1 MMAKQRIE
9 IVVLG
14 GSGLIGK
21 AIIKEFLNKEKKILN
36 LDLINKENNNNNYF
50 FNKFDMTEKNLE
62 KKLKNVFK
70 NYSIPQVFID
80 CSYINRA
87 FFKDT
92 SIKKISKNN
101 LDFILKNW
109 LSSSVV
115 ISSYFL
121 NNMKKNKI
129 KGSVILTSSIY
140 GIIAQ
145 DTNVYKQTNIVDN
158 IAYTLVKS
166 AVNNFVKNAA
176 ARYGEFE
183 INVNSVCPG
192 GIYSSK
198 DKNFKNKNFKKNYLS
213 KVPLKRFAK
222 PGDLVG
228 AYSFL
233 ASKKSSYITGVNLLV
248 DGGYTLI

>member
-1 MMAKQRIE
+1 MKKKVE

-21 AIIKEFLNKEKKILN
+21 AIINEFLSKNKKILN
-36 LDLINKENNNNNYF
+36 LDLINKENINNNYF
-50 FNKFDMTEKNLE
+50 FDKFDMTEKNLE
-62 KKLKNVFK
+62 KKLNNIFK
-70 NYSIPQVFID
+70 NYHIPQVFID

-87 FFKDT
+87 FFKNT

-121 NNMKKNKI
+121 NKMKKNRI

-140 GIIAQ
+140 GVVAQ
-145 DTNVYKQTNIVDN
+145 DMNVYKQTNIVDN
-158 IAYTLVKS
+158 VAYTLVKS
-166 AVNNFVKNAA
+166 AINNYVKNAA

-183 INVNSVCPG
+183 INVNSICPG
-192 GIYSSK
+192 GIYNLK
-198 DKNFKNKNFKKNYLS
+198 DQNFKNKNFKKNYLI

-222 PGDLVG
+222 PEDLVG

-233 ASKKSSYITGVNLLV
+233 ASKKSSYITGINLLV